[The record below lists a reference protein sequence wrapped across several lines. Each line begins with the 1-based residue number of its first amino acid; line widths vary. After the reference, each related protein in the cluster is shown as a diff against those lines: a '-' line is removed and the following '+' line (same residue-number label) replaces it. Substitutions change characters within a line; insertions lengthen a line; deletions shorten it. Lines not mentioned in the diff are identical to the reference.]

1 MQMCEEYDLESFNL
15 LEGEA
20 FSFQPWEIDTDAY
33 EVKWYRNATQPEPL
47 STEED
52 QQVHYHGRTLFLLR
66 VQPED
71 AGVYFAQ

>member
-1 MQMCEEYDLESFNL
+1 MQMCEEYDPESFNL

-52 QQVHYHGRTLFLLR
+52 QRVHYHGRTLFLLR

>member
-1 MQMCEEYDLESFNL
+1 MPRCEKHDTQSFNL

-20 FSFQPWEIDTDAY
+20 FLVEPWEIDTELY
-33 EVKWYRNATQPEPL
+33 EVKWYRNASQPKPI

-52 QQVHYHGRTLFLLR
+52 QLVHYHGKTLFFLKL
-66 VQPED
+66 QPED